1 MLTMTTDLKGFNRDM
16 SSIMSY
22 ANGFLEGAERAKPVL
37 LALFG
42 ERFSKMLREFI
53 DSNAR
58 VNPESLH
65 HVYEWHKTGSPE
77 ARLFDIDYFV
87 TSGGLSISS
96 SFTQS
101 RSIKSGSR
109 VPFYDKARI
118 MEEGVPVTIVPRT
131 KLVFDVN
138 GETIFTPNAV
148 RVENPGGQTQG
159 EYERVFNL
167 FFNVYL
173 RQSVLNQTGILGKL
187 NQVNEFDAKFPSAKR
202 GGRALGLATGYQWIL
217 KAGKD

>member
-1 MLTMTTDLKGFNRDM
+1 MLSMTTDLRGFNKDM
-16 SSIMSY
+16 NSIMAY
-22 ANGFLEGAERAKPVL
+22 ANGFLDGAEKAKPAL

-42 ERFSKMLREFI
+42 QKFSTMLKEFI

-87 TSGGLSISS
+87 TNGGLSISS

-109 VPFYDKARI
+109 VAFYDKARI
-118 MEEGVPVTIVPRT
+118 MEEGIPVTIVPRT

-138 GETIFTPNAV
+138 GETVFTPNAV
-148 RVENPGGQTQG
+148 RVESPGGQTQG
-159 EYERVFNL
+159 EYQRVFNL
-167 FFNVYL
+167 FFDVYL
-173 RQSVLNQTGILGKL
+173 RQSVLNQTGIFGKL
-187 NQVNEFDAKFPSAKR
+187 NLVNEFDAKFAGAKR
-202 GGRALGLATGYQWIL
+202 GGRALGLATGYAWML

>member
-1 MLTMTTDLKGFNRDM
+1 MLTMTTNLKSFNRDM
-16 SSIMSY
+16 KSIMAYS
-22 ANGFLEGAERAKPVL
+22 NGFLEGAEKAKPAL
-37 LALFG
+37 LSLFG
-42 ERFSKMLREFI
+42 ERFSKMLKEFI

-58 VNPESLH
+58 VNPEALH

-77 ARLFDIDYFV
+77 ARLFDISYYV
-87 TSGGLSISS
+87 TGNGLSISS

-101 RSIKSGSR
+101 RSVKSGSR
-109 VPFYDKARI
+109 VAFYDKARI

-138 GETIFTPNAV
+138 GETVFTPNAV

-159 EYERVFNL
+159 EYERVFDL

-173 RQSVLNQTGILGKL
+173 RQSVLNQTGIFGKL
-187 NQVNEFDAKFPSAKR
+187 SKTNDFDNNFSSAKT
-202 GGRALGLATGYQWIL
+202 GGRTLGLATGYAWIL
-217 KAGKD
+217 KAGQD